1 MRQENNEEE
10 CRIERREEPGGEN
23 SENYELLKLS
33 GDSVFRYYWVSVI
46 MKSERN
52 ENKGRFP
59 LKG

>member
-33 GDSVFRYYWVSVI
+33 GDS
-46 MKSERN
+46 
-52 ENKGRFP
+52 GRVLP
-59 LKG
+59 IIG